1 VDLGAPAEASS
12 VAVVDRTL
20 RGVGEPFNHRV
31 ERDGTRVVTAVEEV
45 EVVYEV
51 RHLRRFSPPYRYGGV
66 ARHTA
71 EVVAELGEALVGVD
85 VTRTG
90 RPTFSTIRNAV
101 RKEVFGDR
109 TTFFPVTIS
118 WSGAGVT
125 HGTSGFV
132 VPRRDLVF
140 LSVELFESQRLKIAK
155 GMELSG
161 VLVEEYMTFKPARDP
176 KDDLEGWRLGRNDDL
191 VLATSLACW
200 ISESYVKRT
209 KTRPVGVSRV
219 EKERVPF

>member
-1 VDLGAPAEASS
+1 V
-12 VAVVDRTL
+12 VVDRTL
-20 RGVGEPFNHRV
+20 RGVGEPFDQRV
-31 ERDGTRVVTAVEEV
+31 TRNGTQVITAVEEV

-51 RHLRRFSPPYRYGGV
+51 RHLHRFNPPYRYGGV

-109 TTFFPVTIS
+109 VTFFPVTVS
-118 WSGAGVT
+118 FSSQGVA
-125 HGTSGFV
+125 HGISGFL

-140 LSVELFESQRLKIAK
+140 TVVDLFESQRLKIAK
-155 GMELSG
+155 GMELSSL
-161 VLVEEYMTFKPARDP
+161 LVSEFMEFKPARDP

-209 KTRPVGVSRV
+209 KTRPVGIARV